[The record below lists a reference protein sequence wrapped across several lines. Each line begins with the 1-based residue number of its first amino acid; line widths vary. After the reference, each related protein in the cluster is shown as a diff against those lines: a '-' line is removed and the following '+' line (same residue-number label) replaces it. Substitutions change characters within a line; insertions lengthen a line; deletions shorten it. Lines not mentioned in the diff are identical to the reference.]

1 MTSEQVS
8 ALGPGLASLMSM
20 MQLQECAEL
29 YAAITTASC
38 QLNTVPLLEVRKAF
52 NNHLKSCLRM
62 PRGGAGMG
70 GSQQT
75 GFEMELIS
83 MSGARELMAGW
94 PNHESAQAGKRQS
107 WELRTMDELA
117 EHLALQEPETAGWG
131 AFQGRPIAL
140 LPGHRTHKGVLLV
153 SPPFTVTWAMRPDG
167 TSTLAVRF
175 PLAVWTEQDMMILPP
190 DDAAGVPFYVDP
202 AGSPGLHR
210 DMFKTWGRLVAGEL
224 ASRGFPFSLMARAHF
239 PPQYASDGEGSISD
253 ATDGS

>member
-94 PNHESAQAGKRQS
+94 PTS
-107 WELRTMDELA
+107 
-117 EHLALQEPETAGWG
+117 AGWLVITAWLTG
-131 AFQGRPIAL
+131 WLGRWMA
-140 LPGHRTHKGVLLV
+140 G
-153 SPPFTVTWAMRPDG
+153 
-167 TSTLAVRF
+167 
-175 PLAVWTEQDMMILPP
+175 PL
-190 DDAAGVPFYVDP
+190 
-202 AGSPGLHR
+202 
-210 DMFKTWGRLVAGEL
+210 
-224 ASRGFPFSLMARAHF
+224 
-239 PPQYASDGEGSISD
+239 
-253 ATDGS
+253 